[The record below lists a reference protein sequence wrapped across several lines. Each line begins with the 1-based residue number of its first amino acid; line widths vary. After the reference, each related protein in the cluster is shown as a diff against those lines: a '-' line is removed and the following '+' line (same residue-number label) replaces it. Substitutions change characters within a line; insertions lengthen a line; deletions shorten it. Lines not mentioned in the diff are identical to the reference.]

1 MTEQLK
7 EGNAAEKLVEVLINK
22 MEAMDAT
29 IESLKIENQLIKQNM
44 TNPTGLLKKMG
55 FVPMSTPIAEDVR
68 DDIFRGGGDNIL
80 KAIDESGIAIPAT
93 NEEFHNMKWEDIHA
107 LAESAKGIG
116 E

>member
-7 EGNAAEKLVEVLINK
+7 GNAAEKLVEVLINK

-29 IESLKIENQLIKQNM
+29 IESVLKIENQLIKQNM

-93 NEEFHNMKWEDIHA
+93 NEEFHKYEMEDIHA